1 MPNPANFQAAVASI
15 GPQEARERFACG
27 PDVKRHLQ
35 VAQQYVDAGFDH
47 VVTMN
52 AGPDLDGFL
61 DFFASEL
68 ATPLRSL
75 ASAESQ
81 PS

>member
-1 MPNPANFQAAVASI
+1 
-15 GPQEARERFACG
+15 
-27 PDVKRHLQ
+27 
-35 VAQQYVDAGFDH
+35 VDAGFDH